1 MGLYAGFSVGVKMN
15 NFLNTF
21 SVGAYANLL
30 LTVIGQV
37 VIQEFGGEM
46 WQYTKSKLEEL
57 M

>member
-37 VIQEFGGEM
+37 VIYNDPKNQD
-46 WQYTKSKLEEL
+46 SLVA
-57 M
+57 